1 MSRNDEKT
9 LGVHLDLYSK
19 YMESVKVGVLDFYV
33 LSLSLSHVLYLI
45 QKKRRKYIVW
55 IFIFMAA
62 ISIEKFLYFI
72 YLWYIPGNYFAGN
85 VIQKD
90 LFDGVV

>member
-33 LSLSLSHVLYLI
+33 RSLSLSYVLYLI
-45 QKKRRKYIVW
+45 QKKK
-55 IFIFMAA
+55 
-62 ISIEKFLYFI
+62 KNL
-72 YLWYIPGNYFAGN
+72 
-85 VIQKD
+85 
-90 LFDGVV
+90 

>member
-33 LSLSLSHVLYLI
+33 LSLSLSLSCPLPYTEKKTKIYSLDFYIYGSYIYRKILIFYISVLY
-45 QKKRRKYIVW
+45 
-55 IFIFMAA
+55 M
-62 ISIEKFLYFI
+62 
-72 YLWYIPGNYFAGN
+72 G
-85 VIQKD
+85 
-90 LFDGVV
+90 

>member
-1 MSRNDEKT
+1 
-9 LGVHLDLYSK
+9 
-19 YMESVKVGVLDFYV
+19 
-33 LSLSLSHVLYLI
+33 
-45 QKKRRKYIVW
+45 
-55 IFIFMAA
+55 MAA

>member
-33 LSLSLSHVLYLI
+33 RALSLSLMSFTLYR
-45 QKKRRKYIVW
+45 KKAKFIVW

-72 YLWYIPGNYFAGN
+72 YLCYIWGNYFAGN

>member
-33 LSLSLSHVLYLI
+33 RALSLSLSHVLYLI
-45 QKKRRKYIVW
+45 QKKSKIYSLDFYIYGSYIYRKILIFYISV
-55 IFIFMAA
+55 
-62 ISIEKFLYFI
+62 LYM
-72 YLWYIPGNYFAGN
+72 G
-85 VIQKD
+85 
-90 LFDGVV
+90 